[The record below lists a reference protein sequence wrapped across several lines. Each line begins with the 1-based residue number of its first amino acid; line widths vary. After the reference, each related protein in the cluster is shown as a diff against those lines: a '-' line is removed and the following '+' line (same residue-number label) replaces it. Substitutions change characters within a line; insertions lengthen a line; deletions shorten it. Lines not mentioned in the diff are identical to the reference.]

1 MIEIKVEDADVIV
14 RWRGDAAWLLHCR
27 TPGEAGEEI
36 KHLQVEFQGAASRK
50 NDTGVERLIVTY
62 RKRWFSIR
70 DRYDYTVLDRRL
82 AQTHHGS
89 SAPS

>member
-27 TPGEAGEEI
+27 TPDEAGEEI
-36 KHLQVEFQGAASRK
+36 KHLNVEFQGAASRT

-62 RKRWFSIR
+62 RKSWYSIR

-82 AQTHHGS
+82 ARAHHGGS
-89 SAPS
+89 SLS